1 LKRSIILLLVF
12 IIFIFLGCITVSAE
26 DGELLSD
33 FKDVYSL
40 SDNLPED
47 VRSELS
53 RIGIDDEDYSTINN
67 LSFEDILSYLSD
79 VSYKEATQALPS
91 VCACVAVL
99 LIYSMFSGL
108 YTSTTSPQ
116 LTSVLS
122 VVSAICISC
131 ILMTPVVSLIK
142 TAADAIE
149 TSANFMLGFIPVMAA
164 ILVTSGFAVTSSGY
178 TSMMLFAAEG
188 VAQFFSRVISPLLSS
203 FLALGITSS
212 VVPEI
217 KTTSILNFFL
227 KTIKWFMSFVFTL
240 FTAFLSLKTMYG
252 ASVDNVSSR
261 AMKYTMSSFVPVVG
275 GALSEAYRTVH
286 GSIGVLRSGVG
297 IFVIMAVFIVFLPIL
312 IKLLIWLLTI
322 NLCKSF
328 AETSDLSA
336 PSVMLSHI
344 GSVLSLLLSVIICI
358 VALFVISTAL
368 IISAG
373 GRA

>member
-1 LKRSIILLLVF
+1 
-12 IIFIFLGCITVSAE
+12 
-26 DGELLSD
+26 
-33 FKDVYSL
+33 
-40 SDNLPED
+40 
-47 VRSELS
+47 
-53 RIGIDDEDYSTINN
+53 
-67 LSFEDILSYLSD
+67 
-79 VSYKEATQALPS
+79 
-91 VCACVAVL
+91 
-99 LIYSMFSGL
+99 
-108 YTSTTSPQ
+108 
-116 LTSVLS
+116 
-122 VVSAICISC
+122 
-131 ILMTPVVSLIK
+131 
-142 TAADAIE
+142 
-149 TSANFMLGFIPVMAA
+149 MAA

-178 TSMMLFAAEG
+178 TSMMLVAAEG

-240 FTAFLSLKTMYG
+240 FTALLSLKTMYG